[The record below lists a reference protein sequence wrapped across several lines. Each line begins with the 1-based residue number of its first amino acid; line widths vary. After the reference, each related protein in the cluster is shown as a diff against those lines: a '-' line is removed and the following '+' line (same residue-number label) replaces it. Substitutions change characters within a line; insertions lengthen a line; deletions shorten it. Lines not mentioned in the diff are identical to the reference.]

1 MHINFIIRHQESIS
15 LIFFRKFESDNLR
28 KLQQERMNKANP
40 RRKLIA
46 EEAKLRNKLE
56 TIVNKLKFEENV
68 QNR

>member
-1 MHINFIIRHQESIS
+1 MHINFIIRDQESIS

>member
-1 MHINFIIRHQESIS
+1 MHINFIIRDQESIS

-56 TIVNKLKFEENV
+56 TIVSKLKFEENV